1 MLVLWLTI
9 YCLKE
14 LSVGLVPGWIDPLAG
29 GLAGLQK
36 INAAGKKMPM
46 YQNDKALEG
55 YFLIINGLR
64 AMGSNPESIKHTAR
78 LLEALA
84 KETRPKAGKK
94 VLLRFSESLREY
106 AR

>member
-1 MLVLWLTI
+1 
-9 YCLKE
+9 
-14 LSVGLVPGWIDPLAG
+14 
-29 GLAGLQK
+29 
-36 INAAGKKMPM
+36 MPT

-84 KETRPKAGKK
+84 KETRPKASKK

-106 AR
+106 AI